1 MATGELDVKT
11 AHLPG
16 LDAFAMKIGA
26 GFLDN
31 PKLGLRARLRPKAL
45 TLGRPGEFAYIWARD
60 AEKAAT

>member
-1 MATGELDVKT
+1 MATGGLDVKT

-16 LDAFAMKIGA
+16 LDSFAMKIGA
-26 GFLDN
+26 GFPDN

-45 TLGRPGEFAYIWARD
+45 TLGRPVEFAYIWARD